1 MNLKNNKES
10 VSKTFY
16 LSSIKLDSVSLSS
29 SNRDFFGFFV
39 PIIGVDNAMCF
50 SYNAVWKK
58 NKS

>member
-10 VSKTFY
+10 VNKTFY

-50 SYNAVWKK
+50 SYNAV
-58 NKS
+58 

>member
-16 LSSIKLDSVSLSS
+16 LSSIKLDSVSLSF

-39 PIIGVDNAMCF
+39 PIIGVDNAMFF
-50 SYNAVWKK
+50 SYNAA
-58 NKS
+58 